1 LDSGSAEFLLTEAL
15 EGLVEISRIEA
26 LGEGFR
32 VVGRLRHDD
41 PDHRAMH
48 TFAEELAEDTV
59 QVPVLLEGPALD
71 PSLPRMVWKPVL
83 DAADRADDVVAITKT
98 EGGLRI
104 VARHAALTLGRKR
117 NRLPR
122 LQQELEHLELE
133 VVSLGPNL
141 DAGGLSKLDE
151 VLSTLGGAIRA
162 AGLDPE
168 ALHDHRA
175 DTRRQR
181 LQLWIDAP
189 DAGPVALARAARALR
204 DATDLAVEVEHRIS
218 KARAR
223 DEVANALQAT
233 AWVQRHKTAWSDRIR
248 GVHAKVEADPDHAE
262 ALQKLQEALEA
273 RLGVPVGLQLD
284 VGRSLLVDRIAR
296 AFPDHGI
303 LTRVKHIDEQLY
315 EVHGLVP
322 LEAPEVLEAWSDKLE
337 ADWGVQVMLEEPR
350 MFAPDLRFADER
362 GADEATIAR
371 RYNRP
376 SAFSPAAL
384 QEAVAAANAFDP
396 SAGRRDIRELCVMSI
411 DPKRT
416 KDLDDA
422 LSIEPVDGGGWRIGV
437 HIADVGPFVVK
448 DGPLD
453 QEALLRSF
461 TTYLSEGEIPV
472 LPAILSSGLCS
483 LHGGQDS
490 PALSLFVHVDDQ
502 GVPGDYH
509 LEHTFLHNHHRL
521 HYAQAQGI
529 LDGADHPEAWRVQ
542 KLGELAQ
549 KLRARRKAA
558 GSLDLSLEPDPEAP
572 SHQLIEEFMLLANE
586 CVARFLDE
594 RHPDGLCLYRT
605 HPHVR
610 EADWKSPDEVGRFL
624 GAETRIRDQGSMQAA
639 LEEVAGTDAYE
650 VLRFHVGRVLEKA
663 SYHTEQLGHGA
674 LAKLHYAHFTSPIRR
689 YSDLVV
695 HRLIDDALRG
705 EGSSYTREELAPV
718 CEHLNRMEIRVD
730 AGSFESHKL
739 ADLQRYEGGG
749 RTEPGR
755 ILGLMRG
762 RIWLRLE
769 RTELRVSA
777 RYRDARMKPPEMP
790 TTATDQQTGMSF
802 RLGSWVTV
810 ATRGVDWSR
819 KAVTAAVLGDHH
831 ADIS

>member
-1 LDSGSAEFLLTEAL
+1 MTPDAAEFLLREAL
-15 EGLVEISRIEA
+15 DGLVEISRVEA
-26 LGEGFR
+26 LGRGFR

-41 PDHRAMH
+41 PDHATMH
-48 TFAEELAEDTV
+48 AFAEELAEDTV
-59 QVPVLLEGPALD
+59 NAPVLVEGPALD

-83 DAADRADDVVAITKT
+83 DAADRPEDVVQVLKT
-98 EGGLRI
+98 GAGLRI
-104 VARHAALTLGRKR
+104 VARHQPLTLGRKR

-122 LQQELEHLELE
+122 LEQELQHQELA
-133 VVSLGPNL
+133 VVPLGPCT
-141 DAGGLSKLDE
+141 DAAELRSLDE
-151 VLSTLGGAIRA
+151 VRSLPLVA

-175 DTRRQR
+175 DPRRQR
-181 LQLWIDAP
+181 LQLWLDAP
-189 DAGPVALARAARALR
+189 DAGPIALARAARHLR
-204 DATDLAVEVEHRIS
+204 DATDLAVEIEHRIS
-218 KARAR
+218 KTRAR
-223 DEVANALQAT
+223 EEVVAALEALP
-233 AWVQRHKTAWSDRIR
+233 WVQRHKTSWSDRVR
-248 GVHAKVEADPDHAE
+248 GVHAKIEADPDHAE
-262 ALQKLQEALEA
+262 AIQALQDRLQHE
-273 RLGVPVGLQLD
+273 LGVPVGLQLD

-296 AFPDHGI
+296 AFPEHGI
-303 LTRVKHIDEQLY
+303 LTRVKHVDEQLY
-315 EVHGLVP
+315 EVHGLVR
-322 LEAPEVLEAWSDKLE
+322 LEPPTTLEAWSDKLE
-337 ADWGVQVMLEEPR
+337 AEWGVEVMLEEPR

-376 SAFSPAAL
+376 SAFPPAAL
-384 QEAVAAANAFDP
+384 QGAVAAANAFDP
-396 SAGRRDIRELCVMSI
+396 TAGRRDIRELCVMSI

-422 LSIEPVDGGGWRIGV
+422 LSIDEHPEGGWQIGV
-437 HIADVGPFVVK
+437 HIADVVPFVAK
-448 DGPLD
+448 DGALD

-461 TTYLSEGEIPV
+461 TTYLSVGEIPV

-490 PALSLFVHVDDQ
+490 PALSLFVRVDDD
-502 GVPGDYH
+502 GVPGDFH
-509 LEHTFLHNHHRL
+509 LEHTYLHNHHRL

-529 LDGADHPEAWRVQ
+529 LDGADHPEAWRVR

-610 EADWKSPDEVGRFL
+610 EADWKALDEVGRFL

-639 LEEVAGTDAYE
+639 LEELVGEEGYE

-730 AGSFESHKL
+730 AASFESHKL
-739 ADLQRYEGGG
+739 ADLSRFEGGG
-749 RTEPGR
+749 RTEPAR
-755 ILGLMRG
+755 ILGLMNG

-769 RTELRVSA
+769 STDLRVSA
-777 RYRDARMKPPEMP
+777 RYRDSRMRPPEMP
-790 TTATDQQTGMSF
+790 TTATDQQTGMAF
-802 RLGSWVTV
+802 RLGGWVMV
-810 ATRGVDWSR
+810 STRGIDWGR
-819 KAVTAAVLGDHH
+819 KAVHAAVLGPHH
-831 ADIS
+831 PAIS